1 MKTNYPG
8 VKNCTNLCEEMAVTD
23 LSHDAS
29 RLTSKGAA
37 RMIFT
42 LSFQTGTAVHF
53 SKSAFDLG
61 LLSISRLQ
69 G

>member
-1 MKTNYPG
+1 M
-8 VKNCTNLCEEMAVTD
+8 CEVMAVTE
-23 LSHDAS
+23 LSHGTP

-42 LSFQTGTAVHF
+42 SSFQIGTAVHF

-69 G
+69 E